1 MSRMTVAQAVSAI
14 RATEKYA
21 VIHDTLMS
29 CTKEDML
36 HVKEAITGQSDFQT
50 IYAKYTLRRFDKAN
64 LAHDIASF
72 LHHFLVAEAFKAM
85 TVAEKFAT
93 LKARGREYAMKMEH
107 ECTMEEQEEIY
118 TMLGIE
124 NAPYHLNHD
133 RWEMMMSKFEEL
145 NAQAETAQA
154 KAIADE
160 TPAVENEPTLETKTN
175 ITLDEVYTEL
185 EGKTDRAEIEAIL
198 NRATTGTLKKY
209 VNNEGGYKAY
219 DGMSAWKRADYLNAA
234 LELTIE
240 NIEVEEIRAKIIHEE
255 FVKSE
260 LEKISQTAEKYFA
273 SEMTA
278 NEVEA
283 VMKEAN
289 VETLREFAAQRS
301 IPIEDNEVHAGLVK
315 IVMED
320 LVCEKL
326 GVYDEEPTDGE
337 TYAELE
343 EPTPLAPVIKGV
355 KEATTANA
363 IVNALMTCTPRDML
377 KVCTE
382 LTGIKHVMGGMLPK
396 KHTAETVATV
406 LMAHRLSLK
415 IESMIEANAGKKDV
429 ESELRECPYV
439 MHRWLMRWAG
449 IKLEGEMPRE
459 VIVKRL
465 ASYYF
470 SK

>member
-1 MSRMTVAQAVSAI
+1 MARITVAQAVSAI

-50 IYAKYTLRRFDKAN
+50 IHAKYTLRRFDKAN

-107 ECTMEEQEEIY
+107 ECTMEEQEKIY

-154 KAIADE
+154 EAIADE
-160 TPAVENEPTLETKTN
+160 TPAVENEPTLE
-175 ITLDEVYTEL
+175 
-185 EGKTDRAEIEAIL
+185 
-198 NRATTGTLKKY
+198 
-209 VNNEGGYKAY
+209 
-219 DGMSAWKRADYLNAA
+219 
-234 LELTIE
+234 
-240 NIEVEEIRAKIIHEE
+240 
-255 FVKSE
+255 
-260 LEKISQTAEKYFA
+260 KISQTADKYLA

-278 NEVEA
+278 NEVES
-283 VMKEAN
+283 VMKEATA
-289 VETLREFAAQRS
+289 ETLREFAVQSS
-301 IPIEDNEVHAGLVK
+301 IPIEDNEDHAGLVK

-326 GVYDEEPTDGE
+326 GVYNEEPNDGE

-343 EPTPLAPVIKGV
+343 EPAPLAPVIKGV